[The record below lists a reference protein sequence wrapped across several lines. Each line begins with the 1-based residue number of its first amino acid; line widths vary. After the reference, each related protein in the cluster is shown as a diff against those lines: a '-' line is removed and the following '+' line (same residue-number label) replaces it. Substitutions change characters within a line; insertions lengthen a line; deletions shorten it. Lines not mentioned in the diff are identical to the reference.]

1 MKGCARAYD
10 SCSHNNDSHG
20 SAILKAEDRIQ
31 KTEFRTPNPTPE
43 TANVEPKTRDRPPGK
58 RLRNRLSDKD
68 LGLRP
73 GSGWEDRGRDKG
85 KLCPSLRTEQA
96 VFLHSALQLVVTFK
110 KIDKPRRELVLRS
123 TSPTCGSRHLASVDD
138 HFLVRAPSSCFAF

>member
-1 MKGCARAYD
+1 MKSCARAYD

-73 GSGWEDRGRDKG
+73 GSGWEAGPDLRAGR
-85 KLCPSLRTEQA
+85 SNQA
-96 VFLHSALQLVVTFK
+96 
-110 KIDKPRRELVLRS
+110 DPRRSRR
-123 TSPTCGSRHLASVDD
+123 PGSR
-138 HFLVRAPSSCFAF
+138 RAKGMLISGTGH